1 MKHSILITGA
11 STGIGRS
18 IAVFLAQ
25 TGHQVFAGVRKLQDG
40 EKLTA
45 ENSSIVPV
53 IIDVAKSDTIQTCFE
68 QVSKLRDSER
78 PFSLVNNA
86 GIAVGGPVEALKESE
101 LRKVFDVNFFGAVET
116 TQVFLPMI
124 RESRG
129 RIINMS
135 SIGGRVSTPFLG
147 AYSASKFALEA
158 MSDSLRQELAPFG
171 VHVVVVEPG
180 PIQSE
185 IWTKS
190 LDNKNAAAHYCN
202 SDRLE
207 IYKKRIERFEKFAS
221 GAAKNAIP
229 AINVAEQ
236 VSYALTAKTPPIRIV
251 VAPFQ
256 SRLQLHAGEWLPT
269 RLLDRIVGKALK
281 A

>member
-25 TGHQVFAGVRKLQDG
+25 TGHQVFAGVRKTQDG

-45 ENSSIVPV
+45 ENQSIIPV
-53 IIDVAKSDTIQTCFE
+53 FIDVAKSDTIQTCLE
-68 QVSKLRDSER
+68 QVSKLRDPAR

-86 GIAVGGPVEALKESE
+86 GVAVAGPVEALKDSE
-101 LRKVFDVNFFGAVET
+101 LRKLFDVNFFGAVEA
-116 TQVFLPMI
+116 TQIFLPLI

-135 SIGGRVSTPFLG
+135 SIGGRVSSPFLG

-171 VHVVVVEPG
+171 VHVVLIEPG

-185 IWTKS
+185 IWAKS
-190 LDNKNAAAHYCN
+190 LENKEAAANYCHA
-202 SDRLE
+202 DRLE
-207 IYKKRIERFEKFAS
+207 IYKKRVERFEKFVSAI
-221 GAAKNAIP
+221 ARRAIP
-229 AINVAEQ
+229 ALNVAEQ
-236 VSYALTAKTPPIRIV
+236 VSAALTLKTPPIRIV

-269 RLLDRIVGKALK
+269 RLLDKIVSKALK

>member
-18 IAVFLAQ
+18 IAVYLAQ
-25 TGHQVFAGVRKLQDG
+25 TGHQVFAGVRRPQDG

-45 ENSSIVPV
+45 ENQSIVPV
-53 IIDVAKSDTIQTCFE
+53 IIDVTKSDTIQTCFA
-68 QVSKLRDSER
+68 QVAKLRDPAR

-86 GIAVGGPVEALKESE
+86 GIAVAGPVEALKDSE
-101 LRKVFDVNFFGAVET
+101 LRKLFDVNFFGAIEA
-116 TQVFLPMI
+116 TQIFLPLI

-135 SIGGRVSTPFLG
+135 SIGGRVSTAFLG

-171 VHVVVVEPG
+171 VHVILIEPG

-185 IWTKS
+185 IWAKS
-190 LDNKNAAAHYCN
+190 LDNKDAAANYCHA
-202 SDRLE
+202 DRLA
-207 IYKKRIERFEKFAS
+207 IYKKRVERFEKFAS
-221 GAAKNAIP
+221 GAARRAIP

-236 VSYALTAKTPPIRIV
+236 VAYALTTKTPPIRVV